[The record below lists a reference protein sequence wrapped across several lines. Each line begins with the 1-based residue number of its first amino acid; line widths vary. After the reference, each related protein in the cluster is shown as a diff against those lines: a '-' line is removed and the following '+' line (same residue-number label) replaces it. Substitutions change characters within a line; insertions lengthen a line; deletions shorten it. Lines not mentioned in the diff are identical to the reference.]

1 MLYLCHGNQLEDLAD
16 RLVLDLAR
24 PVNSVLAPD
33 LIAVP
38 GQGISRW
45 LSLRLAHQQGIIA
58 NILWQFPAE
67 LLWHLFRTV
76 LPDVPATNAFSADA
90 LAWRVLSVLIDEE
103 FVAAHP
109 PLSHYLGSGD
119 PQRRWQLSQRLGR
132 LYEQYLVYRPD
143 WIRNWQY
150 QASENW
156 QEALWRQLIDTGN
169 DRHWLIAQ
177 EEMLRRLNSDPSV
190 VKQLPE
196 RISLFAL
203 PTLSPAY
210 LELLQAVSKH
220 IDVTIYHQNFS
231 RGYWTEIISEK
242 EQARLVV
249 ADGEAANQYIE
260 TGNSL
265 LATMGRQGREQLS
278 GLLQLEA
285 LETEVFQSPP
295 LNTLLG
301 QIQSDIFELRERDD
315 SQRFELK
322 PDDNSLQ
329 LHCCHSIMREI
340 EVAHDQLLGLFQT
353 DHTLE
358 PADVLVLVPEIDVF
372 APYVDA
378 VFGAA
383 TGNRYIPWRLVGRGL
398 ADASPLVEAFLA
410 LLDLPFSRFE
420 ADKVIALLDR
430 PALRRRFGLHEND
443 TEQVRRWVRELGI
456 CWGIDTG
463 DLAEREFSTGGRHT
477 WRVGTDRLLLGHALG
492 ESGALFSG
500 ILPRAPSDG
509 GEAQIVGRL
518 RTFLEQLIE
527 LRADLEGSR
536 TVVSWIEV
544 ANAILD
550 RFFHVE
556 SDDETEVRRLREH
569 LTAIAKVTDVAGY
582 DSEVP
587 LVVFRDALKARFSG
601 ITSGQFM
608 TGAVTFAS
616 LAQGG
621 CLPVRVMYLLG
632 MNNEAFPGRETRHS
646 FDQIKAY
653 PRPGDRHWRDED
665 RHVFLEA
672 LLAARERLYISYVG
686 RDVRDDSEKPP
697 SVFISELLDCI
708 DSMCNTR
715 RNGPPSNILTIIHPL
730 QAFSTRYFD
739 NKDEKLFSYAT
750 DLIPPDRAQA
760 MQCRPLLSSVLPPI
774 ESEDTTLE
782 TVAQFFANPAR
793 MLLRDRLG
801 IFLERRDGQLPN
813 REPVSLNFIARR
825 TLAEAALHACL
836 VGEPREVFAAR
847 WHASGKLPAG
857 TPGDLLLAAVWQQ
870 VSGLVPRLMTLL
882 PNVNSEPVIVDV
894 MVDSIRLQTS
904 LDNVTSEGLIGHSV
918 GKPSPHDLLKF
929 WLSHLAL
936 NMSGGV
942 AGGSSRILTP
952 NKTVTFRP
960 VNNALEILA
969 DLVSL
974 YREGMTQ
981 ALAFFPRSAW
991 AYVATTGDP
1000 ETASARAWQGSEY
1013 KVGEG
1018 DNMYYALAFRDI
1030 WDDVLVGEFPKLAAR
1045 VYGPL
1050 RDHLA
1055 EEERS

>member
-16 RLVLDLAR
+16 RLVLDLTR
-24 PVNSVLAPD
+24 PVKDVLAPD

-38 GQGISRW
+38 GQGIARW

-58 NILWQFPAE
+58 NTLWQFPAE
-67 LLWHLFRTV
+67 LLWHLFRTI
-76 LPDVPATNAFSADA
+76 LGNVPATNAFSADA
-90 LAWRVLSVLIDEE
+90 LAWRVLNVLIDEE

-109 PLSHYLGSGD
+109 PLSHYLESGD
-119 PQRRWQLSQRLGR
+119 PQRRWQLAQRLGR

-143 WIRNWQY
+143 WIRHWQY
-150 QASENW
+150 QAAENW
-156 QEALWRQLIDTGN
+156 QGALWRQLIDVGD

-177 EEMLRRLNSDPSV
+177 QEMLKRLNSDPSAV
-190 VKQLPE
+190 TQLPE

-210 LELLQAVSKH
+210 LEFLRAVSKH

-231 RGYWTEIISEK
+231 RGYWAEIISEK
-242 EQARLVV
+242 ERARLI
-249 ADGEAANQYIE
+249 ADAGEAAVEYFE

-265 LATMGRQGREQLS
+265 LATMGRQGREQLA

-285 LETEVFQSPP
+285 LETEVFRSPP
-295 LNTLLG
+295 SNTALG

-315 SQRFELK
+315 SQPFELK
-322 PDDNSLQ
+322 PDDDSLQ

-340 EVAHDQLLGLFQT
+340 EVAHDQLLGLFQA

-398 ADASPLVEAFLA
+398 ADASPLVETFLA

-420 ADKVIALLDR
+420 ADKVTALLDR
-430 PALRRRFGLHEND
+430 PGLRRRFGLLEAD

-456 CWGIDTG
+456 CWGIDTE
-463 DLAEREFSTGGRHT
+463 DMAELEFSTGGRHT
-477 WRVGTDRLLLGHALG
+477 WRAGTDRLLLGHALG
-492 ESGALFSG
+492 EAGALFSG

-527 LRADLEGSR
+527 LRADLDGSR

-544 ANAILD
+544 ANQVLD
-550 RFFHVE
+550 RFFQVE
-556 SDDETEVRRLREH
+556 SDDEVEAHRLREH

-582 DSEVP
+582 DGEVP

-601 ITSGQFM
+601 IASGQFM
-608 TGAVTFAS
+608 TGAVTFAP
-616 LAQGG
+616 LAQGH
-621 CLPVRVMYLLG
+621 CLPVRVMCLLG
-632 MNNEAFPGRETRHS
+632 MNIEAFPGRETKHS
-646 FDQIKAY
+646 FDQMKAQ
-653 PRPGDRHWRDED
+653 PRPGDRRRRDED
-665 RHVFLEA
+665 RHVFLEV

-708 DSMCNTR
+708 DSMCNTSG
-715 RNGPPSNILTIIHPL
+715 NGLPSNALTIVHPL
-730 QAFSTRYFD
+730 QAFSTRYF
-739 NKDEKLFSYAT
+739 NNEDEKLFSYAT
-750 DLIPPDRAQA
+750 DLIPLDRARA
-760 MQCRPLLSSVLPPI
+760 MPSRPLLASVLPPM
-774 ESEDTTLE
+774 ESNVTTLE

-801 IFLERRDGQLPN
+801 ILLERRDGQLPT
-813 REPVSLNFIARR
+813 REPVSLDFIARR
-825 TLAEAALHACL
+825 TLAEAALQARL
-836 VGEPREVFAAR
+836 LGEPRELFAAR
-847 WHASGKLPAG
+847 SHASGKLPAG
-857 TPGDLLLAAVWQQ
+857 TPGNLLLEAVWQQ
-870 VSGLVPRLMTLL
+870 VSELVPRLMILL
-882 PNVNSEPVIVDV
+882 PNVNLEPV
-894 MVDSIRLQTS
+894 MVDAMVGGIRLRTS
-904 LDNVTSEGLIGHSV
+904 LDNVTSEGLIGHTV

-936 NMSGGV
+936 NISAGV
-942 AGGSSRILTP
+942 GAGSSRMLTP
-952 NKTVTFRP
+952 DKTVTFSP
-960 VNNALEILA
+960 VNNALEILG

-991 AYVATTGDP
+991 AYIATTGDP

-1018 DNMYYALAFRDI
+1018 DNMYYALAFRDT
-1030 WDDVLVGEFPKLAAR
+1030 WNNVLAGEFPRLAAR

-1055 EEERS
+1055 EENTW

>member
-24 PVNSVLAPD
+24 PVSSVLAPE

-38 GQGISRW
+38 GQGVARW
-45 LSLRLAHQQGIIA
+45 LSLRLAHQQGVVA
-58 NILWQFPAE
+58 NTLWQFPAE
-67 LLWHLFRTV
+67 LLWHLFRAV
-76 LPDVPATNAFSADA
+76 LSDVSTTNAFSADA
-90 LAWRVLSVLIDEE
+90 LAWRVLNVLNDDN
-103 FVAAHP
+103 FVVAHS
-109 PLSHYLGSGD
+109 PLSHYLSSGD
-119 PQRRWQLSQRLGR
+119 PQRRWQLAQRLGR
-132 LYEQYLVYRPD
+132 LYEQYLIYRPD
-143 WIRNWQY
+143 WIRRWQY
-150 QASENW
+150 QAVENW
-156 QEALWRQLIDTGN
+156 QGALWRQLIDTGN

-177 EEMLRRLNSDPSV
+177 QEMLRRLNSDPSA
-190 VKQLPE
+190 VKKLPE

-242 EQARLVV
+242 ERARLVV
-249 ADGEAANQYIE
+249 AGGEAAGQYIE

-265 LATMGRQGREQLS
+265 LSTMGRQGREQLA

-285 LETEVFQSPP
+285 LETEVFRSPP
-295 LNTLLG
+295 SSTVLG

-322 PDDNSLQ
+322 PEDNSLQ
-329 LHCCHSIMREI
+329 LHCCHNVMREI

-398 ADASPLVEAFLA
+398 VDTSPLVEAFFA

-420 ADKVIALLDR
+420 ADKITGLLDR
-430 PALRRRFGLHEND
+430 PALRRRFGFLESD
-443 TEQVRRWVRELGI
+443 TEQIRHWVRELGI

-463 DLAEREFSTGGRHT
+463 DLSELEFSTGGRHT
-477 WRVGTDRLLLGHALG
+477 WRVGTDRLLLGHAMG
-492 ESGALFSG
+492 EAGTLFSG

-527 LRADLEGSR
+527 LRTDLDGSR

-550 RFFHVE
+550 QFFQIE
-556 SDDETEVRRLREH
+556 SDDETEVRQLREN

-608 TGAVTFAS
+608 TGAVTFAT
-616 LAQGG
+616 LAQGC

-632 MNNEAFPGRETRHS
+632 MNNEAFPGHETKHS
-646 FDQIKAY
+646 FDQIKAQ
-653 PRPGDRHWRDED
+653 PRPGDRHRRDED

-672 LLAARERLYISYVG
+672 LLAARERFYISYVG
-686 RDVRDDSEKPP
+686 KDARDDSEKPP
-697 SVFISELLDCI
+697 SVFISELIDCI
-708 DSMCNTR
+708 DSMCDTEG
-715 RNGPPSNILTIIHPL
+715 NGPPSNTLTIVHPL
-730 QAFSTRYFD
+730 QAFSARYFD
-739 NKDEKLFSYAT
+739 NEHEKLFSYAT
-750 DLIPPDRAQA
+750 DLMPPDHARA
-760 MQCRPLLSSVLPPI
+760 MQSRPLLTNVLPSI
-774 ESEDTTLE
+774 ERKVTTLE
-782 TVAQFFANPAR
+782 TMTQFFANPAR

-801 IFLERRDGQLPN
+801 IFLEQRDGQLPT
-813 REPVSLNFIARR
+813 REPVSVDFIVRR
-825 TLAEAALHACL
+825 SLAESAVHARL
-836 VGEPREVFAAR
+836 VDEPRELFTAR

-857 TPGDLLLAAVWQQ
+857 TPGDLLLEAVWQQ
-870 VSGLVPRLMTLL
+870 VSELMPRLMTLL
-882 PNVNSEPVIVDV
+882 PNVNPEPVIVDV
-894 MVDSIRLQTS
+894 MVDGIQLQTS
-904 LDNVTSEGLIGHSV
+904 LDNVTSEGLIRYSV
-918 GKPSPHDLLKF
+918 DKPSPHDLLKF

-936 NMSGGV
+936 NMSVGV
-942 AGGSSRILTP
+942 AAGSSRMLTP
-952 NKTVTFRP
+952 DKTVTFLP
-960 VNNALEILA
+960 VNNALEILG

-991 AYVATTGDP
+991 AHIATTGDP
-1000 ETASARAWQGSEY
+1000 EAASLRVWQGSEY

-1018 DNMYYALAFRDI
+1018 DNMYYALAFRDT
-1030 WDDVLVGEFPKLAAR
+1030 WDNVLAGEFPKLAAR

-1050 RDHLA
+1050 CDHLA
-1055 EEERS
+1055 EEETS